1 LFVTRGKSG
10 LLRYISYPLIC
21 VPRDAFLSRG
31 SFPRHP
37 PPLPSPRRLLAVF
50 VRLISRLSI
59 PRPFPERIVERLEE
73 SASRSTAREKQ
84 TKLEEI
90 AFAIV
95 TRPLC
100 RPPSLF
106 LPPLSLVS
114 LCLVASRFYAAN
126 SFSAGMK
133 EKLRGRRDD
142 RYQNEKIS
150 LQIYVFWAYPFYL

>member
-1 LFVTRGKSG
+1 MFYRGQGTPFVRDPWEKWPPKIHFVPPNLRTTRRFLISW
-10 LLRYISYPLIC
+10 LL
-21 VPRDAFLSRG
+21 
-31 SFPRHP
+31 PRHPLPP

-100 RPPSLF
+100 RPPSLPPS
-106 LPPLSLVS
+106 LPRLSLPRCFPL
-114 LCLVASRFYAAN
+114 LCGEFVF
-126 SFSAGMK
+126 
-133 EKLRGRRDD
+133 RGDER
-142 RYQNEKIS
+142 KAP
-150 LQIYVFWAYPFYL
+150 WP